1 VSDAP
6 PDLSRLTFKFAKTM
20 PEIPHWY
27 VVRSAE
33 NEADYVALFRT
44 IQRDGVSEKF
54 GRARYRYW
62 YAGDGWKYWAMTT
75 DVTKSQIINRA
86 KVKDDDDPKL
96 LDEIRF

>member
-1 VSDAP
+1 MSEAP

-20 PEIPHWY
+20 PGTPHEY

-44 IQRDGVSEKF
+44 VRREGVDEKF
-54 GRARYRYW
+54 GGRSYRYW
-62 YAGDGWKYWAMTT
+62 YPGDGWKYWTMTD

-86 KVKDDDDPKL
+86 KVSDDDDPKL